1 LRTGR
6 AIQHIASQR
15 FGNPKGVNYRLQ
27 ESTTLHTFLEAAG
40 GILVG
45 KIVSEIG
52 RGSTGPVGCRNPWDL
67 TQSPSTS
74 CSGLGAA
81 VAAALGLASI
91 GTDTGG
97 SVRHPASNSGLVGM

>member
-1 LRTGR
+1 MRTGR

-52 RGSTGPVGCRNPWDL
+52 RGSTGPIGCRNPWDL

-81 VAAALGLASI
+81 VAAALGLALI